1 VASDPRCDLGD
12 GFGDCG
18 ILLTGAGLEILMCGL
33 LVLVD
38 DGVLVGQAKV
48 KAQGLFAANV
58 GLGSSTWTTFCFFG
72 SSFLPQA
79 NMMHRFLPNP
89 ASTLSSLADRGVDV
103 RSGSIPF
110 STILT
115 VAGLANVF
123 VLNMGAIGSRVVG
136 DGGLGVRV
144 LVGLGCPSLVSSAV
158 DAKLPLLQFEALE
171 WARVDGENTS
181 SSWCEE
187 SLSEEAEECNV

>member
-1 VASDPRCDLGD
+1 
-12 GFGDCG
+12 
-18 ILLTGAGLEILMCGL
+18 MCGL
-33 LVLVD
+33 LLLID

-48 KAQGLFAANV
+48 KAQGRFAGTAS
-58 GLGSSTWTTFCFFG
+58 LGSSTLIA

-79 NMMHRFLPNP
+79 NMMHRFLPSP
-89 ASTLSSLADRGVDV
+89 ASTMSSLAESGVDV

-123 VLNMGAIGSRVVG
+123 VLKMGDIGSRVVG
-136 DGGLGVRV
+136 EGGLGVRV
-144 LVGLGCPSLVSSAV
+144 LFGLVCPSLVSSAV

-181 SSWCEE
+181 SSWCDD
-187 SLSEEAEECNV
+187 SLSDADECRF